1 MTSPMPQIHSP
12 QIILLVLCK
21 QPIPSRIDILRPR
34 HRKDVPSTCV
44 REPPESCHDWNNLWR
59 DFKSHRSD
67 AQLSRS
73 RIKTDVPP
81 SIKPGP
87 QAQLQSSKS
96 NAPNTKSMNNK
107 SLPATNSMQNQRPET
122 MLWQDCSHKTC
133 MQESR
138 IIS

>member
-96 NAPNTKSMNNK
+96 NAQKSKSMNNTC
-107 SLPATNSMQNQRPET
+107 LPATNSMQNQRPET
-122 MLWQDCSHKTC
+122 MLWQDFPQHVYT
-133 MQESR
+133 R
-138 IIS
+138 V